1 YASTAT
7 AITPAPSFDQSTVAV
22 PPIARYPPRQPP
34 SHRPPE
40 FRKSQLHRQY
50 TSILRS
56 TPLMLIFQHN
66 NLKANEW
73 MAIRREL
80 AQALQKTDETELAA
94 GRRDSGLSSSN
105 IKLQTIQ
112 VSIFEAAMR
121 VVEAWD
127 PVKPARALS
136 DAADIPSSLP
146 SDPATQ
152 PSTEPTDPPFTHA
165 LSRAAYEAGL
175 SRKFRHELAPLL
187 NGPVALLTFPA
198 VAPAHL
204 KAVLSIL
211 APKGPAFPAPTR
223 RASPGYHD
231 AAVQM
236 GLQKLVLLG
245 ARIEGKVFD
254 FEK

>member
-1 YASTAT
+1 
-7 AITPAPSFDQSTVAV
+7 
-22 PPIARYPPRQPP
+22 
-34 SHRPPE
+34 
-40 FRKSQLHRQY
+40 
-50 TSILRS
+50 
-56 TPLMLIFQHN
+56 MG
-66 NLKANEW
+66 
-73 MAIRREL
+73 IRREL

-94 GRRDSGLSSSN
+94 GRSTSGLSSSS

-127 PVKPARALS
+127 PGKRS
-136 DAADIPSSLP
+136 DAAGGAPPLP

-152 PSTEPTDPPFTHA
+152 SSTDAIPNATPTPADPSFTHA
-165 LSRAAYEAGL
+165 LSGAAYEAGL

-204 KAVLSIL
+204 KAALSIL
-211 APKGPAFPAPTR
+211 APKAPAFPAPTR
-223 RASPGYHD
+223 RASSGYHD
-231 AAVQM
+231 AAVQA

-254 FEK
+254 FEKVRWLGGIEGGMEGLRAQLVAMLQGAGAGITNALEGAGRSLYFTIEGRKGMLEDQEKGEGGQGPQDEA